1 MGVLPGRQNFLG
13 DKLTFQRQCAK
24 CINIHGGLRIRYVE
38 LRNKSGGAAMTGLQ
52 HRFAGYACGAALA
65 AMTVGALAQDG
76 YPVRPVKL
84 VVPSSPGGGTDTTA
98 RILAPKLAEYLGQQV
113 VVENRAGASGIV
125 GMDVAARAAPDGYT
139 LLIANS
145 TMTILPSTHRKL
157 PFDPVKDLAPVTK
170 VVELPQLLVGHPAFP
185 GKNLKELI
193 AIAKARP
200 GELDYAA
207 GGFGG
212 SGHLAME
219 MFMHMAGVRITFVPY
234 KSGHAG
240 IVDAL
245 SGQVPL
251 MMASALGVLPH
262 VKAGKLRAY
271 GVSGSRRTASAPDIQ
286 TIAEAGVPGFETV
299 QWYGVLVPAG
309 TPRNLIS
316 RLHGLTVRA
325 LQDPGVAKGLVNDG
339 AEAAWS
345 KSPEDYGSFM
355 RAEIEKWARVVR
367 LAGIK
372 QQ

>member
-1 MGVLPGRQNFLG
+1 MR
-13 DKLTFQRQCAK
+13 
-24 CINIHGGLRIRYVE
+24 GLLDTV
-38 LRNKSGGAAMTGLQ
+38 TGC
-52 HRFAGYACGAALA
+52 ACGILLA
-65 AMTVGALAQDG
+65 AGATGATAQDN

-84 VVPSSPGGGTDTTA
+84 VVPSSPGGGTDTA
-98 RILAPKLAEYLGQQV
+98 GRILAPKLTELLGQQV

-125 GMDVAARAAPDGYT
+125 GMDAVARAAPDGYT

-157 PFDPVKDLAPVTK
+157 PYDAVRDLAPVSK

-185 GKNLKELI
+185 GRNLRELI

-219 MFMHMAGVRITFVPY
+219 MFMHMAGIRITFVPY

-240 IVDAL
+240 TVDAL

-271 GVSGSRRTASAPDIQ
+271 GVSGARRSASAPEIP
-286 TIAEAGVPGFETV
+286 TIAEAGVPGYEAV

-309 TPRNLIS
+309 TPRPLIS
-316 RLHGLTVRA
+316 KLHGATVRA
-325 LQDPGVAKGLVNDG
+325 LQDPGVTKGLVNDG

-345 KSPEDYGSFM
+345 KSPEDYGTFI
-355 RAEIEKWARVVR
+355 RAEIEKWAQVVR
-367 LAGIK
+367 RAGLG

>member
-1 MGVLPGRQNFLG
+1 
-13 DKLTFQRQCAK
+13 
-24 CINIHGGLRIRYVE
+24 
-38 LRNKSGGAAMTGLQ
+38 MTGLQ

-145 TMTILPSTHRKL
+145 TMTILPSTHQKL

>member
-1 MGVLPGRQNFLG
+1 MAGIQ
-13 DKLTFQRQCAK
+13 
-24 CINIHGGLRIRYVE
+24 HGIARRA
-38 LRNKSGGAAMTGLQ
+38 GAAV
-52 HRFAGYACGAALA
+52 LA
-65 AMTVGALAQDG
+65 AMAAGALAQDN

-84 VVPSSPGGGTDTTA
+84 VVPSSPGGGTDTA
-98 RILAPKLAEYLGQQV
+98 GRILAPRLTELLGQQV

-125 GMDVAARAAPDGYT
+125 GMDAVARAAPDGYT

-157 PFDPVKDLAPVTK
+157 PYDAVKDLAPITK

-185 GKNLKELI
+185 GRNLKELI

-219 MFMHMAGVRITFVPY
+219 LFMHTAGIRITFVPY

-240 IVDAL
+240 TVDAL

-271 GVSGSRRTASAPDIQ
+271 GVSGARRSASAPEIP
-286 TIAEAGVPGFETV
+286 TIAEAGVPGYEAV

-325 LQDPGVAKGLVNDG
+325 LQDPAVAKGLVNDG

-345 KSPEDYGSFM
+345 PSPEDFGSFI

-367 LAGIK
+367 LAGLK